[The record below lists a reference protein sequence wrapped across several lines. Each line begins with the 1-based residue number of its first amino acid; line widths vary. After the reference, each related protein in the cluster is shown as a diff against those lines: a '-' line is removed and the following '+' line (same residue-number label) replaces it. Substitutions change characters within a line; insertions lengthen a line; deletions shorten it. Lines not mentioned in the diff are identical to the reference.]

1 VWTASSGSSDE
12 VTVKDDIRTAGAP
25 QAIGPYV
32 QGVRANG
39 LVFVSGQIPLD
50 PATGKLV
57 EGSIGEQTRRAL
69 ENVRAI
75 LEAGGSGLASVV
87 RTTVYLTDMAH
98 FAAMNEVYAGYFV
111 GSPPARSTV
120 AVAGLPRG
128 ALVEIDAIAL
138 AS

>member
-1 VWTASSGSSDE
+1 M
-12 VTVKDDIRTAGAP
+12 KDDIRTAGAP

-57 EGSIGEQTRRAL
+57 EGNIGEQTRRAL

-98 FAAMNEVYAGYFV
+98 FDAMNAVYAGFFE
-111 GSPPARSTV
+111 GEPPARSTV